1 MMDFVKSRR
10 YIVLA
15 GVVVVLFALALAACG
30 GGGQEAAPEQQGA
43 AQPQVSEFVVPLAAD
58 RPEFQVAGPGGVL
71 PCGAGDVQAWGHR
84 KFNLADYPECVPNFP
99 NLAVYCLDSS
109 ATWTNATVSN
119 VSASADDGTISFD
132 VQQEGFCGLFPQ

>member
-1 MMDFVKSRR
+1 MGFANTGKH
-10 YIVLA
+10 IGIA
-15 GVVVVLFALALAACG
+15 GAIVVLLALLLTACG
-30 GGGQEAAPEQQGA
+30 GGETPSEQQGA

-58 RPEFQVAGPGGVL
+58 RPELQVAGPGGVL

-109 ATWTNATVSN
+109 AMWTNATVSN
-119 VSASADDGTISFD
+119 VSASADEGTVSFD